1 MEKVFKT
8 IAHIIENTNGQV
20 VELDNGNYL
29 YLSNEVI
36 TDIVR
41 INKDVYDNIFNEGV
55 KTSEPIVEATKK
67 DAEGMSKRIK
77 ELEAQL
83 KDYVNYIN
91 ELNDTINSKE
101 AAIAQYI
108 RDIKCLNERIRDIK
122 DIINKY
128 IEMTDKIDNNFKND
142 IIKVINKEFESKFVN
157 DIEPFN

>member
-8 IAHIIENTNGQV
+8 IAYIIENTNGQV
-20 VELDNGNYL
+20 VELNNGDYL

-41 INKDVYDNIFNEGV
+41 ANKDVYDNIFNEGV

-91 ELNDTINSKE
+91 ELNDTINNNE
-101 AAIAQYI
+101 ATIAQYI
-108 RDIKCLNERIRDIK
+108 RDINCLNEIVEQFKVQK
-122 DIINKY
+122 DSDVKIA
-128 IEMTDKIDNNFKND
+128 DK
-142 IIKVINKEFESKFVN
+142 ESKSANSVEDF
-157 DIEPFN
+157 DWGDFDEYDK